1 MKKYI
6 CIHGHFYQ
14 PPRENA
20 WLEEI
25 EIQESA
31 APFHDW
37 NERITHECYGPN
49 SVSRIL
55 DEQKRIVD
63 IVNNYEKISF
73 NFGPTLLSWMESKA
87 PQTYAAIL
95 EADAISAGK
104 MNGHGNALAQVYNHM
119 IMPLANKRDKE
130 TQVKWGIADFEKRF
144 RRKPE
149 GMWLAETAV
158 DTETLEVLAAHQI
171 KFTVLAPSQAKRIRH
186 IEEHHW
192 QHVSQDNLDTTQPY
206 LCRLPSGNTITLFFY
221 NGSISQELA
230 FNGLLDDGKKMAERL
245 LNAGSPNP
253 HFSNQLIHVATDGET
268 YGHHHKHGDM
278 ALAYCLNYIEKNSD
292 ATLINYAYYLELFP
306 PQFEAEI
313 HSKSSWSCVHGVERW
328 RNDCGCSTGGHPQWN
343 QKWRTPLRQ
352 SLDWLRDRLGR
363 IYYKEMAKFHMDPWL
378 LRNEY
383 IHIIYN
389 RSEDNID
396 NFFIRHQIVFENDWM
411 KTKCLRLLEM
421 QRQALLMYTSCAW
434 FFDEVSGIETV
445 QVLQYAARAIQLAE
459 SESHSKLSEKFESL
473 LSEIPSNISEYNHA
487 LHIYHEKVSPNCLSL
502 SMVGMHYAVQ
512 SLFADNAEELET
524 LNYKAHS
531 EYFEKLEAGETK
543 LAVGKYQIQSRITHS
558 VKQFSFAVLHLGK
571 HHIIGASSD
580 KLNSFALLKMF
591 AQMKAEFESSN
602 VNGVIKLMQ
611 QYFGSE
617 NFSIRNL
624 FKDEQRKVLQQI
636 IDRDLRETEAF
647 NNSIFERNYSTIK
660 ALDMVGMELPHS
672 LRKNLE
678 LVLNAEIRNY
688 FQYAVLKPSRLKRYV
703 EQVLK
708 WNIKVDDIY
717 IPRAVETR
725 IIQELNSFA
734 QSMQYESLYRIERVI
749 KHIQLLSL
757 KIDFIESQNIIFK
770 LAKANY
776 HQWKSD
782 AEKGASQAQFLHT
795 FEKLMN
801 RLNLHLKD

>member
-20 WLEEI
+20 WLEQI

-37 NERITHECYGPN
+37 NERILHECYGPN

-55 DEQKRIVD
+55 DEGRYIVD

-87 PQTYAAIL
+87 PETYKAIL
-95 EADAISAGK
+95 EADAVSAGR

-171 KFTVLAPSQAKRIRH
+171 KFTILAPSQAKRIRH
-186 IEEHHW
+186 FDDHHW

-221 NGSISQELA
+221 NGAISQELA
-230 FNGLLDDGKKMAERL
+230 FNGLLDDGRKMAERL
-245 LNAGSPNP
+245 LNAGSPHHHP
-253 HFSNQLIHVATDGET
+253 HQLIHVATDGET

-278 ALAYCLNYIEKNSD
+278 ALAYGLNYIEKFSD
-292 ATLINYAYYLELFP
+292 ATLINYGYYLELFP
-306 PQFEAEI
+306 PQYEVEI
-313 HSKSSWSCVHGVERW
+313 HNKSSWSCAHGVERW
-328 RNDCGCSTGGHPQWN
+328 RNDCGCSTGGHPHWN
-343 QKWRTPLRQ
+343 QKWRAPLRH

-363 IYYKEMAKFHMDPWL
+363 IYFKEMAKFHCDPWQ

-383 IHIIYN
+383 IHIINN
-389 RSEDNID
+389 RNEDHVNE
-396 NFFIRHQIVFENDWM
+396 FFNQHQICFENDEA

-434 FFDEVSGIETV
+434 FFDEVSGIETI

-459 SESHSKLSEKFESL
+459 SVSHAKLSEKFEAL
-473 LSEIPSNISEYNHA
+473 LAEIPSNIPEYGHA
-487 LHIYHEKVSPNCLSL
+487 LNVYREKVSPNCLSL
-502 SMVGMHYAVQ
+502 SMVGMHYAVH
-512 SLFADNAEELET
+512 SLFAENAEELET
-524 LNYKAHS
+524 LNYKAQS
-531 EYFEKLEAGETK
+531 EYFEKLEAGEMK
-543 LAVGKYQIQSRITHS
+543 LAVGKYQIRSRITHS
-558 VKQFSFAVLHLGK
+558 VKQFSFAVLHLGQ

-580 KLNSFALLKMF
+580 KLNTFGLLKMF

-636 IDRDLRETEAF
+636 IERDLRETETF
-647 NNSIFERNYSTIK
+647 NNSIFERNYATIK
-660 ALDMVGMELPHS
+660 ALDLVGMELPHS
-672 LRKNLE
+672 LRKNME
-678 LVLNAEIRNY
+678 LVLNAEIRNF
-688 FQYAVLKPSRLKRYV
+688 FQHGSLRPARLRKLV
-703 EQVLK
+703 EQALK
-708 WNIKVDDIY
+708 WNIRVDDIY
-717 IPRAVETR
+717 IPRAVENR
-725 IIQELNSFA
+725 LIQELKQFA
-734 QSMQYESLYRIERVI
+734 QSLNYETLYKVERAV
-749 KHIQLLSL
+749 KYIQLLSL
-757 KIDFIESQNIIFK
+757 KIDLIESQTIVFK
-770 LAKANY
+770 LAKAHY
-776 HQWKSD
+776 AQWKSD
-782 AEKGASQAQFLHT
+782 ADKGESQARFIQT
-795 FEKLMN
+795 FEKLLN
-801 RLNLHLKD
+801 RLNIRLKD